1 MRTADII
8 RQEIE
13 DLERLLQGNT
23 ARKTPQV
30 KSPGYLTGTKQS
42 IPSYW
47 EMYVKRMIHICQ
59 MCILLIDS

>member
-23 ARKTPQV
+23 ASKKKPSSEVTRLFDWDQTLT
-30 KSPGYLTGTKQS
+30 SHLTGKC
-42 IPSYW
+42 
-47 EMYVKRMIHICQ
+47 M
-59 MCILLIDS
+59 

>member
-23 ARKTPQV
+23 VRKTPQV
-30 KSPGYLTGTKQS
+30 KSPGYLTGTKHS

-47 EMYVKRMIHICQ
+47 KMYVKRHNTH
-59 MCILLIDS
+59 LLNVHLID

>member
-23 ARKTPQV
+23 ARK
-30 KSPGYLTGTKQS
+30 KK
-42 IPSYW
+42 PSS
-47 EMYVKRMIHICQ
+47 EVTR
-59 MCILLIDS
+59 LIDWDQTLTSYLSGKCM